1 MIYLVNYQWKL
12 VKMTSE
18 GQLLI
23 ESQHQW
29 WSSMISLTGHL
40 VAIQWS
46 FEWKVHVFRK
56 TIMILTIRMIMMVI
70 KLQWLTEID
79 LNIKLNDIKPS
90 INNNRCCI
98 KMSQSLK
105 KTWII

>member
-79 LNIKLNDIKPS
+79 FKHKIK
-90 INNNRCCI
+90 
-98 KMSQSLK
+98 
-105 KTWII
+105 WY